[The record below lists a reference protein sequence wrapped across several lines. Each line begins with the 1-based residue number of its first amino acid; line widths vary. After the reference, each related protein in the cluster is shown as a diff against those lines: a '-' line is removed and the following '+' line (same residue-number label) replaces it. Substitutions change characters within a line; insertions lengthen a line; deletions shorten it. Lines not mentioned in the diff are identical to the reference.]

1 MKQPNILLFVTDQQ
15 QRATIG
21 AYGGSL
27 VQTPNLDRLAAQ
39 GLTFDRCYTGCGL
52 CSPIRSSLFTG
63 TYPHD
68 HGVLT
73 NIHLHP
79 VRQELHP
86 DRDVLTPHMKQAGY
100 RLGYVGKWHVANRYT
115 PLDFGFE
122 EYVSLSDYAAYR
134 KNLGIPLPEEAMN
147 YVTPVSAVDPAPV
160 EHCRPAF
167 LADNAIRIMQ
177 HFAKDTEHPFFL
189 RLDFHGPHLPNVIP
203 EPYASMYA
211 LENIP
216 KPATYDENLSGKPA
230 VQRIKRKHWEMENMP
245 WEEFRQHVQ
254 KYYGEVTLLDHQMGR
269 VLEALDRLDLAG
281 DTVVFF
287 TADHGDTMGDHRIW
301 NKDYT
306 MYDQIYHIPFIARW
320 PGVIRPGA
328 RNAAFISQMLDLPP
342 TLLDLCGADT
352 PEGLHGQSL
361 LPLLRDEPQA
371 RRDDAFSEF
380 HGSHM
385 GLYSMRMVE
394 TEHYKYVF
402 HSNDIDELYDH
413 RDDPDEA
420 VNLAENPAYADVL
433 RDMKLR
439 MVAWLRKTNDH
450 LYNEW
455 IVYWLTGNEK
465 LALDAPGR
473 RKVQW

>member
-1 MKQPNILLFVTDQQ
+1 M
-15 QRATIG
+15 
-21 AYGGSL
+21 
-27 VQTPNLDRLAAQ
+27 
-39 GLTFDRCYTGCGL
+39 
-52 CSPIRSSLFTG
+52 
-63 TYPHD
+63 
-68 HGVLT
+68 
-73 NIHLHP
+73 
-79 VRQELHP
+79 
-86 DRDVLTPHMKQAGY
+86 
-100 RLGYVGKWHVANRYT
+100 
-115 PLDFGFE
+115 
-122 EYVSLSDYAAYR
+122 
-134 KNLGIPLPEEAMN
+134 
-147 YVTPVSAVDPAPV
+147 
-160 EHCRPAF
+160 
-167 LADNAIRIMQ
+167 
-177 HFAKDTEHPFFL
+177 
-189 RLDFHGPHLPNVIP
+189 
-203 EPYASMYA
+203 
-211 LENIP
+211 
-216 KPATYDENLSGKPA
+216 
-230 VQRIKRKHWEMENMP
+230 
-245 WEEFRQHVQ
+245 
-254 KYYGEVTLLDHQMGR
+254 
-269 VLEALDRLDLAG
+269 
-281 DTVVFF
+281 
-287 TADHGDTMGDHRIW
+287 
-301 NKDYT
+301 
-306 MYDQIYHIPFIARW
+306 
-320 PGVIRPGA
+320 IRPGA
-328 RNAAFISQMLDLPP
+328 RNAAFISQMLDLTP